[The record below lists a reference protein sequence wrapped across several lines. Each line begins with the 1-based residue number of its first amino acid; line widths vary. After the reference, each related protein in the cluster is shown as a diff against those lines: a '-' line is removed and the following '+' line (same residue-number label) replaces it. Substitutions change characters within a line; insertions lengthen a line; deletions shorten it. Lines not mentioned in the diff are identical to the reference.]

1 MKHKSKLLKAGI
13 CIGLSALMSCTAMM
27 SAFATAGEDPGT
39 VDDKDKTFPDPST
52 FSYDDVEV
60 NFAKGLQYTLHFY
73 DANKC
78 GKRTGRLEWRA
89 D

>member
-1 MKHKSKLLKAGI
+1 MNQKNKLLKAGFSV
-13 CIGLSALMSCTAMM
+13 CLSALMSGVCVL
-27 SAFATAGEDPGT
+27 SAFAAAGEDPGT
-39 VDDKDKTFPDPST
+39 VDEKDKKFPDASS

-60 NFAKGLQYTLHFY
+60 NFAKALQYSIYFY

-78 GKRTGRLEWRA
+78 GKRTRNFEWRG